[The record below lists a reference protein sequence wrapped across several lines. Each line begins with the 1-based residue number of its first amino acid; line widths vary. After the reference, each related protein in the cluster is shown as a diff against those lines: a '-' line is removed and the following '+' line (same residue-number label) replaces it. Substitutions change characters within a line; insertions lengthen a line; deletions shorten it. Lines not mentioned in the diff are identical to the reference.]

1 MGQHGKVQHSHYNHQ
16 KNGDFPSQAHLI
28 LIALHNSQR
37 TFFVLNM
44 GTITTQNTQ
53 ERSSSCPHWKNS
65 EYHRSF
71 HLPCYLA
78 ISLCSLLPAFSRP
91 PSICLSVFSAHL
103 FMHSFVFSGIP
114 AVRRISPREIWLC
127 VSGVIINL
135 SGPQGPPG
143 THTLPDRQKY
153 SMFGLDHSLSPPI
166 LQSVSSWWR

>member
-78 ISLCSLLPAFSRP
+78 ISLCSLLP
-91 PSICLSVFSAHL
+91 PSLAPRLSVCLSLVRTCLCTHL
-103 FMHSFVFSGIP
+103 CSRAFQLSDESVPGRSG
-114 AVRRISPREIWLC
+114 
-127 VSGVIINL
+127 
-135 SGPQGPPG
+135 
-143 THTLPDRQKY
+143 
-153 SMFGLDHSLSPPI
+153 
-166 LQSVSSWWR
+166 SVSLALLLTCLAPRAPLGLTHSQIDRNIACLGWITL